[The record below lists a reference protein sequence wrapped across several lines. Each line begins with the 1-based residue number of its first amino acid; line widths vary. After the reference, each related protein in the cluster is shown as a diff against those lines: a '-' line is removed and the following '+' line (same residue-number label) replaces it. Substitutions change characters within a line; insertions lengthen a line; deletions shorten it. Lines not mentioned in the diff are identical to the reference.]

1 MHRRTRPAFSA
12 PALLLLV
19 ATLGA
24 CSSETTRPLS
34 RGEMRGELI
43 SPGGA
48 VGAAVLELRG
58 IRDVTAVSGRVFT
71 ELTGDVLRAVFILE
85 EPGLLEFSARLT
97 DVEGTPSA
105 TVIDVA
111 DGANATPT
119 SLEGYH
125 VRFSL

>member
-1 MHRRTRPAFSA
+1 
-12 PALLLLV
+12 
-19 ATLGA
+19 
-24 CSSETTRPLS
+24 
-34 RGEMRGELI
+34 MRGELI